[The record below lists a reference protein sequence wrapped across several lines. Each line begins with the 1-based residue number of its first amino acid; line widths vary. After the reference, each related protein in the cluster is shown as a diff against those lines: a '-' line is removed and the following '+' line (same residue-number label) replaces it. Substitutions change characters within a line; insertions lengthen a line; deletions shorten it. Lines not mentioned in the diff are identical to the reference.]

1 MSKIQKIQIIILFFA
16 FCFLFSYNS
25 AKAAKLELISEIQE
39 IGVNQQFQVDL
50 VLDTENEE
58 INAIEGKILFP
69 EDLLE
74 LKEIK
79 DGNSIVSFWIER
91 PRVSRQTDAKQ
102 ERETDALIVFSGIV
116 PGGYNDA
123 KGLIFSAVF
132 QAKKEGAGTIEI
144 QDAKALL
151 NDGKGTPAKLSVS
164 NFQFLISK
172 EVAPLEL
179 LEIKDTEPPELFKP
193 MIAQDPKMFEGKYF
207 LVFATQDK
215 KSGIAHYEVQE
226 NRRQKIESRKWIET
240 ESPYILKD
248 QELRSYIFVKAVD
261 KAGNER
267 IAVVEPRYPIKWY
280 EMYEIWGI
288 IIVMIFI
295 GYIFW
300 KILKSKIK
308 YQKSK

>member
-1 MSKIQKIQIIILFFA
+1 
-16 FCFLFSYNS
+16 
-25 AKAAKLELISEIQE
+25 
-39 IGVNQQFQVDL
+39 
-50 VLDTENEE
+50 
-58 INAIEGKILFP
+58 
-69 EDLLE
+69 
-74 LKEIK
+74 
-79 DGNSIVSFWIER
+79 
-91 PRVSRQTDAKQ
+91 
-102 ERETDALIVFSGIV
+102 
-116 PGGYNDA
+116 
-123 KGLIFSAVF
+123 
-132 QAKKEGAGTIEI
+132 
-144 QDAKALL
+144 
-151 NDGKGTPAKLSVS
+151 
-164 NFQFLISK
+164 
-172 EVAPLEL
+172 
-179 LEIKDTEPPELFKP
+179 
-193 MIAQDPKMFEGKYF
+193 MFEGKYF